1 MTSVPK
7 PFKFL
12 KPHYTGM
19 VEFYDK
25 VEPGHFKK
33 LLADF
38 LSVISIT
45 MAETGQQICLKFL
58 QQGTKKDFI
67 QQGYEYLLTLATDI
81 GEEYNIRLEENCGY
95 DDLLELTKQM
105 IPYFMENNAEPDAI
119 DLAMKID
126 TPEIL
131 IQYVNS

>member
-1 MTSVPK
+1 
-7 PFKFL
+7 
-12 KPHYTGM
+12 
-19 VEFYDK
+19 
-25 VEPGHFKK
+25 
-33 LLADF
+33 
-38 LSVISIT
+38 

-131 IQYVNS
+131 IQVSPPHILFQRPSDNLLAPQLTALPPRFPPPTASTRTG